1 MAVFR
6 QIILALLV
14 AVITVGDLFIVIVSN
29 ILIVV
34 QRLFTLPQQIVS
46 FFKQSH
52 IYPSK
57 RNKKIKKSQILY
69 KASPRI
75 SIKPIVSGVL
85 SGVLFITDTI
95 KSVAAR
101 VSMVK
106 TKKKRRKKARRHIY
120 KPTFFYKFKFFF
132 LGVVMSFVLL
142 FVPLLFVIFVSELPD
157 PENLSI
163 SYIPKTTKIYD
174 RNGVLLYEIYANQN
188 RTVVQLEDIPRELKQ
203 ATIAIEDQDFYV
215 HPGFDLRGIIRALVS
230 NISTDYLQGGSTITQ
245 QLIKSAFLTPEPTIK
260 RKVKEVVLAL
270 WSEQKYTKD
279 QILEMYF
286 NYVPY
291 GGTAWGVESA
301 SEIYFGKKV
310 SDLTLAESAFLAG
323 LPRAPS
329 IYSPFSG
336 EGRLWKNRQKEVLSA
351 MVRDGYINQKQAN
364 EAFQQELVFMSP
376 SVPIKAPHFVM
387 YVKDLLVQQ
396 YGINEVE
403 RGGLQVKT
411 SLDYSIQRE
420 TEKSVAQHVNENSH
434 LNVQNGAA
442 LISDPRNGD
451 ILAMVGS
458 RDYFDQENDGNVN
471 IATSLRQPGSTIKIV
486 TYALALENGYTEAT
500 LLDDSPLTIASSDG
514 GPSYTPVNYD
524 GTYHGRQTLRNSFAN
539 SYNIPAV
546 RVAQS
551 LGVNNIISM
560 GRDMGITT
568 WSDPSRYG
576 LSITL
581 GGGETRMTD
590 LVTVFGTVANSG
602 KMISL
607 NPVLSVTDAYGEKIY
622 TKEVSPKQVL
632 SPGAAYIIS
641 DILADNTAR
650 SSAFGSS
657 SPLHIPNRNVSVKT
671 GTTDNMRDNW
681 TVGYTNKYVVATW
694 VGNNDNTPMSQSL
707 TSGITG
713 AAPMWNNIMTSLLE
727 NSPPEKLSIPEEL
740 VTKNCYGK
748 EAYFIKGTEN
758 SVNCRFSPIQPTAS
772 PVIE

>member
-1 MAVFR
+1 MAVLR
-6 QIILALLV
+6 QIILVFLV
-14 AVITVGDLFIVIVSN
+14 AVITIGDFFIIIGN
-29 ILIVV
+29 KILTVV
-34 QRLFTLPQQIVS
+34 QWLFSLPKHAAYY
-46 FFKQSH
+46 FKRSQL
-52 IYPSK
+52 YPQK
-57 RNKKIKKSQILY
+57 RNKGIKKSQTLY
-69 KASPRI
+69 KAPPHF
-75 SIKPIVSGVL
+75 SIKPIVSSVL
-85 SGVLFITDTI
+85 SGFLFITDTV

-101 VSMVK
+101 TAALRS
-106 TKKKRRKKARRHIY
+106 KKKRRKKARRHIY

-132 LGVVMSFVLL
+132 LGVVMSFLLL

-174 RNGVLLYEIYANQN
+174 RNNVLLYEIYANQN
-188 RTVVQLEDIPRELKQ
+188 RTVVQLEDIPQDLKQ
-203 ATIAIEDQDFYV
+203 ATVAIEDQDFYV
-215 HPGFDLRGIIRALVS
+215 HPGFDLRGIIRAFVS

-301 SEIYFGKKV
+301 SEIYFGKNV

-351 MVRDGYINQKQAN
+351 MVRDGYIDQKQAN

-376 SVPIKAPHFVM
+376 AVPIKAPHFVM

-411 SLDYSIQRE
+411 SLDYTVQQE
-420 TEKSVAQHVNENSH
+420 VEKTVAQHVNENSH

-442 LISDPRNGD
+442 LVSDPRNGD
-451 ILAMVGS
+451 VLAMVGS
-458 RDYFDQENDGNVN
+458 RDYFDRENDGNVN
-471 IATSLRQPGSTIKIV
+471 VATSLRQPGSTIKIV

-524 GTYHGRQTLRNSFAN
+524 GAYHGRQTLRNSFAN

-560 GRDMGITT
+560 GKDMGITT
-568 WSDPSRYG
+568 WNDPSRYG

-581 GGGETRMTD
+581 GGGETKMTD
-590 LVTVFGTVANSG
+590 LAAVFGTVANSG
-602 KMISL
+602 SLVGL
-607 NPVLSVTDAYGEKIY
+607 NPVLSVTDAYGEEIY
-622 TKEVSPKQVL
+622 TKEVSPKQVV
-632 SPGAAYIIS
+632 SPAAAYIIS
-641 DILADNTAR
+641 DILADNNAR
-650 SSAFGSS
+650 SSAFGQN
-657 SPLHIPNRNVSVKT
+657 SPLHIPNRKVSVKT

-681 TVGYTNKYVVATW
+681 TVGYTNRYVVATW
-694 VGNNDNTPMSQSL
+694 VGNNDNTPMSQDL

-713 AAPMWNNIMTSLLE
+713 AAPMWNSIMTYLLE
-727 NSPPEKLSIPEEL
+727 NSPPERISVPEDL
-740 VTKNCYGK
+740 VTRDCYGK
-748 EAYFIKGTEN
+748 VTYFIKGTEN
-758 SVNCRFSPIQPTAS
+758 SVNCRFSPMQPTVS
-772 PVIE
+772 PAVE